1 MSSGAGENSW
11 TLDLE
16 FRLVFVRYSWRP
28 SQSASTTVLNQLN
41 GESYMKK
48 TASALVLAGSLAF
61 FGAGAAHAVENYPA
75 PAPGGVS
82 DATVAPG
89 STITF
94 GGSGFTPGEAIR
106 VDVDYSNT
114 PVVVPG
120 TGVNSVII
128 LAELISSFT
137 TNADAQGSFSTPVT
151 LGEAG
156 TYTLTATGLTSGK
169 TVSAVVSVDPAFA
182 NDGADNG
189 GTDADDN
196 GLANTGADSAM
207 LLWGAAGIVA
217 VGAGVASVAV
227 ARRKN
232 A

>member
-1 MSSGAGENSW
+1 
-11 TLDLE
+11 
-16 FRLVFVRYSWRP
+16 
-28 SQSASTTVLNQLN
+28 
-41 GESYMKK
+41 MKK

-61 FGAGAAHAVENYPA
+61 FGAGAANAVENYPA

-89 STITF
+89 ATVTF

-120 TGVNSVII
+120 TGVNGVII
-128 LAELISSFT
+128 LAEVINSFT
-137 TNADAQGSFSTPVT
+137 TTADAQGVFSTPVT

-169 TVSAVVSVDPAFA
+169 TITSSVSVDPAFA
-182 NDGADNG
+182 NDGSGAGDGGSGDGSGAGNG
-189 GTDADDN
+189 GSDDAD
-196 GLANTGADSAM
+196 LANTGADSAM

>member
-1 MSSGAGENSW
+1 
-11 TLDLE
+11 
-16 FRLVFVRYSWRP
+16 
-28 SQSASTTVLNQLN
+28 
-41 GESYMKK
+41 MKK

-61 FGAGAAHAVENYPA
+61 FGAGAANAVENYPA

-89 STITF
+89 ATVTF
-94 GGSGFTPGEAIR
+94 SGAGFTPGEAIR
-106 VDVDYSNT
+106 VDVDYDNA

-120 TGVNSVII
+120 TGVNGVII
-128 LAELISSFT
+128 LAELVNTFT
-137 TNADAQGSFSTPVT
+137 TNADAQGGFSTDIT

-156 TYTLTATGLTSGK
+156 TYTLTATGLESGK
-169 TVSAVVSVDPAFA
+169 VVTAVVSVDPSFA
-182 NDGADNG
+182 EGAGNGGADNG
-189 GTDADDN
+189 SDNDGDLAD
-196 GLANTGADSAM
+196 TGADSAM

-217 VGAGVASVAV
+217 VGAGVASVAI

>member
-1 MSSGAGENSW
+1 
-11 TLDLE
+11 
-16 FRLVFVRYSWRP
+16 
-28 SQSASTTVLNQLN
+28 
-41 GESYMKK
+41 MKK

-61 FGAGAAHAVENYPA
+61 FGAGAANAVQNYPA

-89 STITF
+89 ATVTF
-94 GGSGFTPGEAIR
+94 GGSGFTPGEAVR

-120 TGVNSVII
+120 TGVNGVII
-128 LAELISSFT
+128 LAELINSFT
-137 TNADAQGSFSTPVT
+137 TTADSQGVFSTPVT

-169 TVSAVVSVDPAFA
+169 TTSSVVSVDPAFA
-182 NDGADNG
+182 NDGSGSGNGSGTGNG
-189 GTDADDN
+189 GSNANDD

>member
-1 MSSGAGENSW
+1 M
-11 TLDLE
+11 L
-16 FRLVFVRYSWRP
+16 FRS
-28 SQSASTTVLNQLN
+28 
-41 GESYMKK
+41 
-48 TASALVLAGSLAF
+48 VLAGSLAF
-61 FGAGAAHAVENYPA
+61 FGAGAANAVDRYPA
-75 PAPGGVS
+75 PAPGVVS

-89 STITF
+89 VTVTF

-114 PVVVPG
+114 PLVVPG
-120 TGVNSVII
+120 TGINGVII

-137 TNADAQGSFSTPVT
+137 TTADAQGVFSTPVT

-169 TVSAVVSVDPAFA
+169 TVTSVVSVDTAFA
-182 NDGADNG
+182 NDGSGSGDGDSNG
-189 GTDADDN
+189 DD
-196 GLANTGADSAM
+196 GLADTGADSSM
-207 LLWGAAGIVA
+207 LLWGAAGILVLG
-217 VGAGVASVAV
+217 VGVASVAG

>member
-1 MSSGAGENSW
+1 
-11 TLDLE
+11 
-16 FRLVFVRYSWRP
+16 
-28 SQSASTTVLNQLN
+28 
-41 GESYMKK
+41 MKK

-61 FGAGAAHAVENYPA
+61 FGAGAANAVSNYPA
-75 PAPGGVS
+75 PTPGGVS

-89 STITF
+89 ETVTF
-94 GGSGFTPGEAIR
+94 GGSGFTPGEAVR

-120 TGVNSVII
+120 TGVNGVII
-128 LAELISSFT
+128 LAELINSFT
-137 TNADAQGSFSTPVT
+137 TTADAQGAFSTPVP

-156 TYTLTATGLTSGK
+156 TYTLTATGLASGK
-169 TVSAVVSVDPAFA
+169 TVTSVVSVDPAFA
-182 NDGADNG
+182 EGSGSGTGNG
-189 GTDADDN
+189 GSEADAN

>member
-1 MSSGAGENSW
+1 
-11 TLDLE
+11 
-16 FRLVFVRYSWRP
+16 
-28 SQSASTTVLNQLN
+28 
-41 GESYMKK
+41 MKK

-61 FGAGAAHAVENYPA
+61 FGAGAANAVDRYPA

-89 STITF
+89 ATVTF
-94 GGSGFTPGEAIR
+94 GGSGFTPGEAVR

-120 TGVNSVII
+120 TGVNGVII
-128 LAELISSFT
+128 LAEVINSFT
-137 TNADAQGSFSTPVT
+137 TTADAQGVYSTPVT

-156 TYTLTATGLTSGK
+156 TYTLTGTGLTSGK
-169 TVSAVVSVDPAFA
+169 TITSTVSVDPAFA
-182 NDGADNG
+182 NDGSGAGDG
-189 GTDADDN
+189 GSGDGSGAGDGGSGDGSGAGDGGSGDGSGAGDGGSDDAD
-196 GLANTGADSAM
+196 LANTGADSAM

>member
-1 MSSGAGENSW
+1 
-11 TLDLE
+11 
-16 FRLVFVRYSWRP
+16 
-28 SQSASTTVLNQLN
+28 
-41 GESYMKK
+41 MKK

-61 FGAGAAHAVENYPA
+61 FGAGAANAVESYPA
-75 PAPGGVS
+75 PVPGGVN

-89 STITF
+89 ATVTF
-94 GGSGFTPGEAIR
+94 SGSDFIPGEAIR

-120 TGVNSVII
+120 AGVNGVII
-128 LAELISSFT
+128 LAELVNSFIT
-137 TNADAQGSFSTPVT
+137 TADAQGGFSTPVT

-156 TYTLTATGLTSGK
+156 TYTLTATGLQSGK
-169 TVSAVVSVDPAFA
+169 VVTATVEVDPSFA
-182 NDGADNG
+182 EGAGNGGADNNEG
-189 GTDADDN
+189 

>member
-1 MSSGAGENSW
+1 
-11 TLDLE
+11 
-16 FRLVFVRYSWRP
+16 
-28 SQSASTTVLNQLN
+28 
-41 GESYMKK
+41 MKK

-61 FGAGAAHAVENYPA
+61 FGASAANAAEYPA

-89 STITF
+89 VTVAFS
-94 GGSGFTPGEAIR
+94 GSGFTPGETIR

-120 TGVNSVII
+120 TGVNSLII
-128 LAELISSFT
+128 MAEIVNTFT
-137 TNADAQGSFSTPVT
+137 TNADAKGDFTTNVT

-156 TYTLTATGLTSGK
+156 TYTLTATGLESGHVV
-169 TVSAVVSVDPAFA
+169 TAVVSVDPSFGEDGNGNDGSDA
-182 NDGADNG
+182 ND
-189 GTDADDN
+189 DD
-196 GLANTGADSAM
+196 LPDTGADSGM
-207 LLWGAAGIVA
+207 LLWGAAGVLA
-217 VGAGVASVAV
+217 LGAGVASVAV

>member
-1 MSSGAGENSW
+1 
-11 TLDLE
+11 
-16 FRLVFVRYSWRP
+16 
-28 SQSASTTVLNQLN
+28 
-41 GESYMKK
+41 MKK

-61 FGAGAAHAVENYPA
+61 FGAGAANAVENYPA
-75 PAPGGVS
+75 PTPGGVS

-89 STITF
+89 ATVTF
-94 GGSGFTPGEAIR
+94 SGTGFTPGEAVR

-120 TGVNSVII
+120 TGVNGVII
-128 LAELISSFT
+128 LAELVSTFT
-137 TNADAQGSFSTPVT
+137 TNADAQGGFSTPIT
-151 LGEAG
+151 LNEAG
-156 TYTLTATGLTSGK
+156 TYTLTATGLESGK
-169 TVSAVVSVDPAFA
+169 VVTAVVSVDPAFA
-182 NDGADNG
+182 ETAGNG
-189 GTDADDN
+189 GAGSNADEA

>member
-1 MSSGAGENSW
+1 
-11 TLDLE
+11 
-16 FRLVFVRYSWRP
+16 
-28 SQSASTTVLNQLN
+28 
-41 GESYMKK
+41 MKK
-48 TASALVLAGSLAF
+48 TASVLVLAGSLAF
-61 FGAGAAHAVENYPA
+61 AGASAANAVDNYPA
-75 PAPGGVS
+75 PAPGGVN

-89 STITF
+89 ATVAFS
-94 GGSGFTPGEAIR
+94 GSGFIVGEIVR

-120 TGVNSVII
+120 TGVNSLII
-128 LAELISSFT
+128 MAQIVNSFET
-137 TNADAQGSFSTPVT
+137 TANETAADGTGIFRTNVT

-156 TYTLTATGLTSGK
+156 TYTLTATGLKSGK
-169 TVSAVVSVDPAFA
+169 VVTAVVSVDPAFA
-182 NDGADNG
+182 EGAGNG
-189 GTDADDN
+189 GGDNDANQD
-196 GLANTGADSAM
+196 GLADTGADSAM

>member
-1 MSSGAGENSW
+1 
-11 TLDLE
+11 
-16 FRLVFVRYSWRP
+16 
-28 SQSASTTVLNQLN
+28 
-41 GESYMKK
+41 MKK

-61 FGAGAAHAVENYPA
+61 FGAGAANAVENYPA
-75 PAPGGVS
+75 PSPGGVS

-89 STITF
+89 ATVTF
-94 GGSGFTPGEAIR
+94 SGTGFIPGEAIR
-106 VDVDYSNT
+106 VDVDYDNA

-120 TGVNSVII
+120 TGVNGVII
-128 LAELISSFT
+128 LSELINTFT
-137 TNADAQGSFSTPVT
+137 TNADAQGGFSTDIT

-156 TYTLTATGLTSGK
+156 TYTLTATGLESGK
-169 TVSAVVSVDPAFA
+169 VVTAVVSVDPSFA
-182 NDGADNG
+182 EGAGNG
-189 GTDADDN
+189 GSDNEGDLAD
-196 GLANTGADSAM
+196 TGADSAM